1 MDKASIV
8 NRHISLVRVGDTIR
22 CPDGEIRT
30 VGRKD
35 IKTGFMS
42 KTLFGDSYKL
52 GTTPVPTIIYEQ
64 Q

>member
-1 MDKASIV
+1 
-8 NRHISLVRVGDTIR
+8 VRVGDTIR